1 MTKKIIGVDL
11 GGTSVKLAI
20 LDVLGN
26 IEAQWSIPT
35 DISDNGKNIVS
46 DIISSIQEYLL
57 ENSLSLGDIKGIGM
71 GSPGKIDFEKNNG
84 TALIYFGLSAIRQ

>member
-26 IEAQWSIPT
+26 IEYQWSIPT
-35 DISDNGKNIVS
+35 DISDNGKNIVP
-46 DIISSIQEYLL
+46 DIIRSIQEYLL
-57 ENSLSLGDIKGIGM
+57 ENSLSLGDI
-71 GSPGKIDFEKNNG
+71 
-84 TALIYFGLSAIRQ
+84 

>member
-26 IEAQWSIPT
+26 KET
-35 DISDNGKNIVS
+35 LKTLKMNKNINYSVFM
-46 DIISSIQEYLL
+46 IIFSYRI
-57 ENSLSLGDIKGIGM
+57 
-71 GSPGKIDFEKNNG
+71 
-84 TALIYFGLSAIRQ
+84 

>member
-35 DISDNGKNIVS
+35 DIRH
-46 DIISSIQEYLL
+46 SILK
-57 ENSLSLGDIKGIGM
+57 IK
-71 GSPGKIDFEKNNG
+71 SKV
-84 TALIYFGLSAIRQ
+84 

>member
-35 DISDNGKNIVS
+35 DISDNGKKILYLTLSVPFKNI
-46 DIISSIQEYLL
+46 Y
-57 ENSLSLGDIKGIGM
+57 
-71 GSPGKIDFEKNNG
+71 
-84 TALIYFGLSAIRQ
+84 

>member
-46 DIISSIQEYLL
+46 DIISSFQEYLL
-57 ENSLSLGDIKGIGM
+57 ENSISLGHQRLHRK
-71 GSPGKIDFEKNNG
+71 
-84 TALIYFGLSAIRQ
+84 AVGLPRQHPAAGNHPTPAREVRV

>member
-1 MTKKIIGVDL
+1 MKKKIIGVDL

-26 IEAQWSIPT
+26 IEYQWSIPT

-46 DIISSIQEYLL
+46 DIIRSIQEYLL
-57 ENSLSLGDIKGIGM
+57 
-71 GSPGKIDFEKNNG
+71 
-84 TALIYFGLSAIRQ
+84 